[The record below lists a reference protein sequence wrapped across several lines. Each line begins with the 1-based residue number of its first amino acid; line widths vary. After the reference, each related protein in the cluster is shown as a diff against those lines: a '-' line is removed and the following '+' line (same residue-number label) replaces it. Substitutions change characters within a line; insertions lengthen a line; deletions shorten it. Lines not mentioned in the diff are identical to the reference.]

1 MIPFTHL
8 GLSMSR
14 IILSAK
20 QFGILIKNNRKIL
33 QLTQKELAAVSG
45 CGVRFI
51 QDLEKGKQ
59 SCELG
64 LSLRVMAMLGVRLEV
79 KLPSQLEVSEHAVE

>member
-1 MIPFTHL
+1 MMIKVV
-8 GLSMSR
+8 
-14 IILSAK
+14 LSAK
-20 QFGILIKNNRKIL
+20 QFGNLVKINRKKYH
-33 QLTQKELAAVSG
+33 LTQKELAAVCG

-64 LSLRVMAMLGVRLEV
+64 LSLSVLAMLGIRLEAITPV
-79 KLPSQLEVSEHAVE
+79 IPEAVLHVIK

>member
-1 MIPFTHL
+1 MLPFSHI
-8 GLSMSR
+8 GFSMSK

-33 QLTQKELAAVSG
+33 QLTQKELAAVCG

-64 LSLRVMAMLGVRLEV
+64 LSLRIMTMLGVRLEV
-79 KLPSQLEVSEHAVE
+79 KLPSLIEVQEHAAE

>member
-1 MIPFTHL
+1 MMIKVV
-8 GLSMSR
+8 
-14 IILSAK
+14 LSAK
-20 QFGILIKNNRKIL
+20 QFGNLVKINRKKYH
-33 QLTQKELAAVSG
+33 LTQKELAAVCG

-64 LSLRVMAMLGVRLEV
+64 LSLSVLAMLGIRLD
-79 KLPSQLEVSEHAVE
+79 AVTPVIPEPVLHVIK

>member
-1 MIPFTHL
+1 MIPFSRI
-8 GLSMSR
+8 GLSMSK
-14 IILSAK
+14 IILCAK

-33 QLTQKELAAVSG
+33 HLTQKELAAVCG

-79 KLPSQLEVSEHAVE
+79 KLPSLIAVQENAVE